1 MLWIYESVIE
11 FRRSSPGSLVANT
24 GNEAQDRRGG
34 GRRRITFPMPHPS
47 SIFPLPSGSHP
58 LPKADRDAFLLIC
71 VEWRSRL
78 SSHISK
84 RKRFRRFTVWND
96 NRTTTQSGSDC
107 ESGQQFFP
115 KGYASCEIYIRPALL
130 NEGLP
135 VETGDRFINLHQQV
149 VGTEWRP

>member
-34 GRRRITFPMPHPS
+34 EGGGLHSPCPT
-47 SIFPLPSGSHP
+47 PLPFFP
-58 LPKADRDAFLLIC
+58 CRLALTPCPQADRDAFLLIC
-71 VEWRSRL
+71 VEWRSWL

-135 VETGDRFINLHQQV
+135 MGTGDRFINLHQQV